1 MMSDCVKAVDL
12 YLASPKF
19 ESRSSSY
26 VLVYKKLELRRLEN

>member
-19 ESRSSSY
+19 ESRSSSH
-26 VLVYKKLELRRLEN
+26 VS